1 MSSIYIQ
8 VASPEAPC
16 SCQDCDWQGPASAL
30 QLVASIE
37 ERISAGE
44 IVPAGECPAC
54 GALAHLDEP
63 VRAPAAGDVAI
74 PRSVLQGLINAAQT
88 TAEDWK
94 SGIEAGTYEADLI
107 GALDKIEGD
116 ISAAEAALATAA
128 TTPEAA

>member
-8 VASPEAPC
+8 VANPEAPC

-54 GALAHLDEP
+54 GALAHLDAPEP
-63 VRAPAAGDVAI
+63 VVAPDAVAI
-74 PRSVLQGLINAAQT
+74 PRAVLQALVNAAQT

-94 SGIEAGTYEADLI
+94 TGIESGTYESDLI
-107 GALDKIEGD
+107 GALDKIENA
-116 ISAAEAALATAA
+116 IAAAEAALGQTA
-128 TTPEAA
+128 TTSEAA

>member
-1 MSSIYIQ
+1 MSSIHIQ
-8 VASPEAPC
+8 VANPDAPC

-30 QLVASIE
+30 LMVASVE
-37 ERISAGE
+37 ERITAGE
-44 IVPAGECPAC
+44 IVPAGECPEC

-63 VRAPAAGDVAI
+63 GRAPAAGDVAI

-94 SGIEAGTYEADLI
+94 TGIESGNYEADLI
-107 GALDKIEGD
+107 GALDKIESA
-116 ISAAEAALATAA
+116 IAAAEAALGQTA